1 MDTGIISSEESCIY
15 QERAMSLN
23 LLNTALP
30 SSEHGSDSVSTI
42 GNSELGHLNTNSK
55 IPTKPK
61 SFENP
66 IAPVEFPTNVSNSN
80 ITTLK
85 ECTDKGLKSNINYM
99 DQTCDQD
106 GVKIEVN
113 ISLG

>member
-1 MDTGIISSEESCIY
+1 MDTCIISSEESCIY
-15 QERAMSLN
+15 QERAKGLE

-30 SSEHGSDSVSTI
+30 NTEHGSGSVSTI
-42 GNSELGHLNTNSK
+42 RNSELAHLNTNSK

-61 SFENP
+61 SFEKP
-66 IAPVEFPTNVSNSN
+66 IAPVEFPTNVSHSN

-85 ECTDKGLKSNINYM
+85 EGIDKGVKSDINYM